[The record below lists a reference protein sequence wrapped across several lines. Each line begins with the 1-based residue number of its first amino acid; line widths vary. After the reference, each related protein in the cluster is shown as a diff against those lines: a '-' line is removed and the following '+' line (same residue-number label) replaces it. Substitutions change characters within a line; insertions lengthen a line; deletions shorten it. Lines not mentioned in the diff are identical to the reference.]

1 MRRLFAIF
9 FLICLPLQLGWA
21 SAAAYCAHERGAAA
35 DHFGHHAHGQADETR
50 GDSEGGDGT
59 TSLSG
64 GDCGFCHVACATAL
78 LPDAVRM
85 ALAGVGQAHAASLYP
100 WPRSAPA
107 AQPERP
113 KWSRPA

>member
-21 SAAAYCAHERGAAA
+21 SAAAYCAHERCAAA

-50 GDSEGGDGT
+50 GGEGGS

-64 GDCGFCHVACATAL
+64 GDCGLCHVACATAL
-78 LPDAVRM
+78 LPAAVRV
-85 ALAGVGQAHAASLYP
+85 ALAGVGQAHAAALYP
-100 WPRSAPA
+100 WPRSAPP

-113 KWSRPA
+113 KWLLPA